1 MAYSL
6 HVVKPKDFVR
16 LDASGRV
23 DFDASRRV
31 LADLA
36 KACSDRGLSL
46 ALLDV
51 RDLYSELSPTD
62 LYGLVK
68 SFHDIGFR
76 PAHRLAVLHRYNS
89 TERAEFFSMCAAE
102 HGFDVRAFDNFEEAI
117 EWLNSIDVDAL
128 THASRDERNVQ
139 D

>member
-36 KACSDRGLSL
+36 KACLERGLSL

-62 LYGLVK
+62 LYALVR

-76 PAHRLAVLHRYNS
+76 STHRLAVLHRYNS
-89 TERAEFFSMCAAE
+89 SERAEFFSMCAAE
-102 HGFDVRAFDNFEEAI
+102 HGFDFRAFDNFEEAI
-117 EWLNSIDVDAL
+117 EWLNSIDVDLL
-128 THASRDERNVQ
+128 THASHDERKLH